1 MSLGW
6 QILSWTPHTQLL
18 GTRGITK
25 EKKQILPSI
34 SNHHLL
40 ISGVSCQLLPVCPS
54 AFGAGMLI
62 DLRSG
67 EELVPNLTCR
77 PMPACPVPNQ
87 SGSMIDLRT
96 GEEMVPGNK
105 S

>member
-1 MSLGW
+1 MLCMWVALVGKFFFGH
-6 QILSWTPHTQLL
+6 PK
-18 GTRGITK
+18 K
-25 EKKQILPSI
+25 EKMLPLI
-34 SNHHLL
+34 WNHNLF
-40 ISGVSCQLLPVCPS
+40 ISGVNCRLQPVCPS
-54 AFGAGMLI
+54 AFGAGSLI

-77 PMPACPVPNQ
+77 PMPACPVPNK

-96 GEEMVPGNK
+96 DEEMVPGNK